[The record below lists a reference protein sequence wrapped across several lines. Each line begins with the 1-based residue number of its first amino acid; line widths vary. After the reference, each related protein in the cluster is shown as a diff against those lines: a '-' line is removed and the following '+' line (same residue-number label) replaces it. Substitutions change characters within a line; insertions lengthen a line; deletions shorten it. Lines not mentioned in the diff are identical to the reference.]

1 MERQQIQASG
11 IGNQQQLHANQRQHR
26 RHVVRH
32 QQSPAPRLQRHGLD
46 TDRTHH
52 SGGIDL
58 ETSGGSPQSGAGI
71 TEIGVVKVR
80 GGVVLGTFQSFVDPG
95 HSLPPVITQLTGFTD
110 QMLLSAPFIVEVRR
124 RLFEFLGSEDET
136 VLVAHNSPFDMSF
149 LKAAA
154 LAHEYPWPNYLTIDT
169 ARLARAVLDRDEVIN
184 CKLGT
189 LAVFFNAHT
198 SPNHRALDDALA
210 TVDVLH
216 GIIERLAGHN
226 VSTFEEMRNFPSKK
240 KRAKRPIS
248 E

>member
-1 MERQQIQASG
+1 MVS
-11 IGNQQQLHANQRQHR
+11 IGET
-26 RHVVRH
+26 
-32 QQSPAPRLQRHGLD
+32 RLSD
-46 TDRTHH
+46 TTFAV
-52 SGGIDL
+52 IDL
-58 ETSGGSPQSGAGI
+58 ETSGGSPRSGAVI

-95 HSLPPVITQLTGFTD
+95 HSLPAFITQLTGITD
-110 QMLLSAPFIVEVRR
+110 EMLISAPFVDEILPT
-124 RLFEFLGSEDET
+124 LFQFLGPPEET

-154 LAHEYPWPNYLTIDT
+154 LAHEVSWPNYLTVDT
-169 ARLARAVLDRDEVIN
+169 ARLAKAVLDPDEVVN

-216 GIIERLAGHN
+216 GIIERLAGHK
-226 VSTFEEMRNFPSKK
+226 VQTFEELRNFPSHR
-240 KRAKRPIS
+240 KRIKRPVS

>member
-1 MERQQIQASG
+1 VVK
-11 IGNQQQLHANQRQHR
+11 IGETPLSETIFA
-26 RHVVRH
+26 V
-32 QQSPAPRLQRHGLD
+32 
-46 TDRTHH
+46 
-52 SGGIDL
+52 IDL
-58 ETSGGSPQSGAGI
+58 ETSGGSPKSGAAI

-80 GGVVLGTFQSFVDPG
+80 GGEVLGTFQSFVDPG
-95 HSLPPVITQLTGFTD
+95 HSLPAFITQLTGITD
-110 QMLLSAPFIVEVRR
+110 AMLLSAPFIDEV
-124 RLFEFLGSEDET
+124 LPTLSEFLGTAHET

-154 LAHEYPWPNYLTIDT
+154 QAHEFPWPQYLTVDT
-169 ARLARAVLDRDEVIN
+169 ARLARAVLDRDEVVN

-189 LAVFFNAHT
+189 LAAFFNANT

-216 GIIERLAGHN
+216 GLIERLAGHE
-226 VSTFEEMRNFPSKK
+226 VSTFEEMRNFPSRK